1 MPRIEQIL
9 RVLTLGFLPDRP
21 GVCVPLVPPWHLDS
35 EENVMTV
42 CPIAIVAG
50 CQKCPAF
57 SFCPLKTVLGDQTA
71 TPTPD
76 KDKPAASDQK

>member
-1 MPRIEQIL
+1 LNPGAF
-9 RVLTLGFLPDRP
+9 VHLGAVFHPDAKE
-21 GVCVPLVPPWHLDS
+21 S
-35 EENVMTV
+35 VMTV

-57 SFCPLKTVLGDQTA
+57 GFCPLKTVLGDQTA
-71 TPTPD
+71 QATPD